1 MYLDF
6 IEFVRVEVFAFL
18 TFIFFT
24 TLLFD
29 KKSRGFSIVI
39 LVLSFLF
46 FMTPDLDE
54 SLNDVDYNKAMLDAI
69 YVVIAYCSAAMLAL
83 MFNKDKESKN
93 HAFLFVCVIFL
104 HIMLSLYVHNGEF
117 WWNYYFVACY
127 NEILILIAIRQMW
140 VSKDGFIRIYHGVE
154 RYYSR
159 LRRYISIYK
168 PEVTRTQAE
177 SKGK

>member
-1 MYLDF
+1 MYLDI
-6 IEFVRVEVFAFL
+6 IEFVRLYVFAFL
-18 TFIFFT
+18 TFLFFT
-24 TLLFD
+24 TLLLD

-39 LVLSFLF
+39 LVTSIIF

-69 YVVIAYCSAAMLAL
+69 YVVIAYCGAAMLAL
-83 MFNKDKESKN
+83 MFNKDKESRS

-127 NEILILIAIRQMW
+127 NEILITIAILQMV
-140 VSKDGFIRIYHGVE
+140 VSKDGFIRIYHGME
-154 RYYSR
+154 GHHPWSR
-159 LRRYISIYK
+159 VSSRIHHSESARSQTGSK
-168 PEVTRTQAE
+168 RT
-177 SKGK
+177 